1 MGGTFIS
8 NILTGCAFNLLIFL
22 VINLLEVAIENKFP
36 SVVKVLY
43 FPFYTIKKEGNCH
56 CISRNTRF
64 GMIKCNWIFA
74 CHVMSLSKLWWLS
87 LVNRLYLWLDIT
99 FRGDMQLRCSNY
111 VYPNDAIKMRLRVLS
126 IKKERWTI
134 YLYTLCMC
142 V

>member
-22 VINLLEVAIENKFP
+22 VINLLAIENKFP

-64 GMIKCNWIFA
+64 GNEWSNVIE
-74 CHVMSLSKLWWLS
+74 
-87 LVNRLYLWLDIT
+87 YLHA
-99 FRGDMQLRCSNY
+99 M
-111 VYPNDAIKMRLRVLS
+111 
-126 IKKERWTI
+126 
-134 YLYTLCMC
+134 
-142 V
+142 